1 MVVRSSTGH
10 NRPDGWSSARSSIR
24 HGMTLGGAGHGGG
37 TDCGGGT
44 GTSGRTRQWLCRGW
58 AVVRSSTGRGR
69 LDGATRSTGRGGRSW
84 LNLVGRSWVD
94 TKPYPSK

>member
-1 MVVRSSTGH
+1 MAARSSTGH
-10 NRPDGWSSARSSIR
+10 NGPDGWSSARSSIR

-37 TDCGGGT
+37 T

-58 AVVRSSTGRGR
+58 AVVRSSTGHGR
-69 LDGATRSTGRGGRSW
+69 PDGATRSIGRGGRSW